1 MKKNDFDNRLQN
13 DLFPEMPTSFESGLK
28 KAMEHE
34 GVRTKKRPT
43 ATGIFAGAVSLLAAA
58 ACLLI
63 VMIGVMG
70 GGRSGK
76 SHAAAPG
83 EASDTPPMAQSTPGI
98 TEAPYTWDWN
108 PKIITLSTGFEFEN
122 VEKFQALYTGILS
135 FLKERGESEPD
146 ELWLCAIKSRYVKE
160 DTGIRADEYL
170 SGYYVL
176 AQHSFGGTDGPELY
190 CLSEDLEVLWCTE
203 GSSRGPNHAVRPAE
217 DSAARYGHFL
227 YGMALTD
234 AHVTRGAL
242 VGTNPKE
249 KTDIEFSMLAWFPN
263 LSERLTESQHAD
275 MAREYFL
282 VTVSDHDW
290 DGVMENPILRFE
302 TEEGNMD
309 VNMKT
314 ELPLVATIQ
323 ASGHVADL
331 SYWSPEMQE
340 DESGLAPV
348 EPTILDLTDDW
359 YGPETV
365 NTYAQAIL
373 RALRMTDLGTPRELW
388 ICGVAY
394 DLENEDGTPPESVY
408 ILAEYAFD
416 GGPFP
421 ELFYYNHGAIE
432 WMTLGAETYDV
443 NVVHHNGNT
452 LAFAVSPAYDGE
464 PLAMTYGKVVLKD
477 GGSDALFPELALDE
491 IRERITGGPYYDLA
505 RECYLWMDASEHEVK
520 SATIAA
526 QVNGTTREYTLSR
539 VNVLEPQPVPA
550 MAVESGGVI
559 YPGTGTVLIQSLNE
573 DGVSA
578 EGEPLLA
585 ALTNMPLILDLTDDW
600 YGAEIVQQYADAIR
614 RALLTSGEHIS
625 SEGIWICG
633 VAYNGENEEGTPPD
647 NAYVLAWN
655 VSDGESSPEL
665 FYYLDGQIQWRTVGA
680 DLERV
685 NVVYHAGNTVV
696 FGRSP
701 AFDGEPLPM
710 SYGKIVLGNGSDAVI
725 PVLALDEIR
734 ERITGGP
741 YYDSAR
747 ECFLWM
753 DCAEHTVEKLTVA
766 ARIDGKDREFTLDQ
780 VNVLEPQNVPTM
792 AVETGGV
799 IYPGT
804 VTTLIQSL
812 NEDGVSAEGEPLL
825 AALTNMPFP
834 EVRTVWERPLNLLT
848 ASDAVS
854 VGSVEV
860 FTDDLKSML
869 YNDADIGV
877 IDELPAGDY
886 ILCFHTNILGPYS
899 VEAGRYTFTNE
910 YTIYK
915 VTLE

>member
-1 MKKNDFDNRLQN
+1 MR
-13 DLFPEMPTSFESGLK
+13 
-28 KAMEHE
+28 
-34 GVRTKKRPT
+34 
-43 ATGIFAGAVSLLAAA
+43 
-58 ACLLI
+58 
-63 VMIGVMG
+63 
-70 GGRSGK
+70 
-76 SHAAAPG
+76 
-83 EASDTPPMAQSTPGI
+83 
-98 TEAPYTWDWN
+98 
-108 PKIITLSTGFEFEN
+108 
-122 VEKFQALYTGILS
+122 
-135 FLKERGESEPD
+135 
-146 ELWLCAIKSRYVKE
+146 
-160 DTGIRADEYL
+160 
-170 SGYYVL
+170 
-176 AQHSFGGTDGPELY
+176 
-190 CLSEDLEVLWCTE
+190 
-203 GSSRGPNHAVRPAE
+203 
-217 DSAARYGHFL
+217 
-227 YGMALTD
+227 
-234 AHVTRGAL
+234 
-242 VGTNPKE
+242 
-249 KTDIEFSMLAWFPN
+249 
-263 LSERLTESQHAD
+263 
-275 MAREYFL
+275 
-282 VTVSDHDW
+282 
-290 DGVMENPILRFE
+290 NPILRFE
-302 TEEGNMD
+302 TADGNVD
-309 VNMKT
+309 VNMET

-323 ASGHVADL
+323 ASGPVADL

-373 RALRMTDLGTPRELW
+373 RALRMTDLGTPKELW

-394 DLENEDGTPPESVY
+394 DLKNEDGTPPESVY

-464 PLAMTYGKVVLKD
+464 PLAMTYGKVVLED

-505 RECYLWMDASEHEVK
+505 RECYLWMDESEHEVK

-539 VNVLEPQPVPA
+539 VNVLSPQPVPA
-550 MAVESGGVI
+550 MAVES
-559 YPGTGTVLIQSLNE
+559 
-573 DGVSA
+573 
-578 EGEPLLA
+578 
-585 ALTNMPLILDLTDDW
+585 
-600 YGAEIVQQYADAIR
+600 
-614 RALLTSGEHIS
+614 
-625 SEGIWICG
+625 
-633 VAYNGENEEGTPPD
+633 
-647 NAYVLAWN
+647 
-655 VSDGESSPEL
+655 
-665 FYYLDGQIQWRTVGA
+665 
-680 DLERV
+680 
-685 NVVYHAGNTVV
+685 
-696 FGRSP
+696 
-701 AFDGEPLPM
+701 
-710 SYGKIVLGNGSDAVI
+710 
-725 PVLALDEIR
+725 
-734 ERITGGP
+734 
-741 YYDSAR
+741 
-747 ECFLWM
+747 
-753 DCAEHTVEKLTVA
+753 
-766 ARIDGKDREFTLDQ
+766 
-780 VNVLEPQNVPTM
+780 
-792 AVETGGV
+792 GGV

-899 VEAGRYTFTNE
+899 VEAGCYTFTNE

>member
-1 MKKNDFDNRLQN
+1 MKKNDFDDRLQN
-13 DLFPEMPTSFESGLK
+13 DLFPEMPASFESGLK

-43 ATGIFAGAVSLLAAA
+43 ATGVFAGAVSLLAAA
-58 ACLLI
+58 ACLVIVLI
-63 VMIGVMG
+63 GFMG
-70 GGRSGK
+70 GGRSDK
-76 SHAAAPG
+76 SQAAAPG
-83 EASDTPPMAQSTPGI
+83 ETSTSVA
-98 TEAPYTWDWN
+98 TEAPRSTPAVTVVPMTWPWS
-108 PKIITLSTGFEFEN
+108 PKVFTLSTGFEFKNE
-122 VEKFQALYTGILS
+122 EKLEALYTNILYS
-135 FLKERGESEPD
+135 LMRRGESEPD

-160 DTGIRADEYL
+160 DTGDRADGYL

-176 AQHSFGGTDGPELY
+176 AQHAFGEGDGPELY

-203 GSSRGPNHAVRPAE
+203 GSSPGPNHAVNPEE
-217 DSAARYGHFL
+217 DNYTGTYQGHFL
-227 YGMALTD
+227 YGVAPTD

-323 ASGHVADL
+323 ASGPVADL

-348 EPTILDLTDDW
+348 EPAILDLTDDW

-394 DLENEDGTPPESVY
+394 DLKNEDGTPPESVY

-550 MAVESGGVI
+550 MAVESGG
-559 YPGTGTVLIQSLNE
+559 
-573 DGVSA
+573 A
-578 EGEPLLA
+578 
-585 ALTNMPLILDLTDDW
+585 
-600 YGAEIVQQYADAIR
+600 
-614 RALLTSGEHIS
+614 
-625 SEGIWICG
+625 
-633 VAYNGENEEGTPPD
+633 
-647 NAYVLAWN
+647 
-655 VSDGESSPEL
+655 
-665 FYYLDGQIQWRTVGA
+665 
-680 DLERV
+680 
-685 NVVYHAGNTVV
+685 
-696 FGRSP
+696 
-701 AFDGEPLPM
+701 
-710 SYGKIVLGNGSDAVI
+710 
-725 PVLALDEIR
+725 
-734 ERITGGP
+734 
-741 YYDSAR
+741 
-747 ECFLWM
+747 
-753 DCAEHTVEKLTVA
+753 
-766 ARIDGKDREFTLDQ
+766 
-780 VNVLEPQNVPTM
+780 
-792 AVETGGV
+792 

-860 FTDDLKSML
+860 FTDDATSML
-869 YNDADIGV
+869 YADADIGV

-886 ILCFHTNILGPYS
+886 ILCFSTNVLGPYS
-899 VEAGRYTFTNE
+899 MKAGRYTFTNE
-910 YTIYK
+910 YIVYK